1 MQYKFWAKKYLGQ
14 HFLVDKNILNKII
27 RAADLSKNDTVLEIG
42 AGTGTLTKKLCEKAK
57 KVIAVEI
64 DKGMVEILKKSL
76 EKEIKS
82 KKLEIIEGDILK
94 LNPKSEILISKSP
107 PRRDSAEAGQI
118 QNSKFKIVANIPYQ
132 ITAPILEKFLTA
144 EDKPKEMVLMVQK
157 EVAQKICC
165 QPPKMNR
172 LGILVQFYGTPQI
185 IGYVSKNCF
194 RPRPMID
201 SALLKIA
208 ISEKFKVQD
217 PRLFF
222 DLVKKGFSQKRKQLK
237 NIFNK
242 EALISAMIRPDLRAE
257 ELKLEDWLRLY
268 EYFKKN

>member
-64 DKGMVEILKKSL
+64 DRKMVEIMN
-76 EKEIKS
+76 EVMKEEVRS
-82 KKLEIIEGDILK
+82 KKLKIIQADVLK
-94 LNPKSEILISKSP
+94 LNPKSYYLNP
-107 PRRDSAEAGQI
+107 
-118 QNSKFKIVANIPYQ
+118 NYKIVANIPYQ
-132 ITAPILEKFLTA
+132 ITAPLLEKFLFS
-144 EDKPKEMVLMVQK
+144 ENKPKEMVLMVQK

-194 RPRPMID
+194 RPKPMID

-208 ISEKFKVQD
+208 ISEKFKVQN

-242 EALISAMIRPDLRAE
+242 EALVSVMIRPDGRAE
-257 ELKLEDWLRLY
+257 ELKLEDWLKLY